1 VVDKGLLFGRICSLK
16 LYNFEESLTFL
27 KITSMAFEYPET
39 FARFYDLIYNR
50 MRDSVDHEFYL
61 REIMHTKGRVLE
73 IGTGTGRFF
82 TDALKSGADIYGF
95 DISPS
100 MISVLLSKLEKKYH
114 KRISLQNI
122 VDFKYNFKFD
132 LIIAPFRVF
141 MHLIEKEEQI
151 KALNNV
157 YKHLKSGGRF
167 IFDAFVPDL
176 NQLINGITNQTDFE
190 GEYEPGKFLKRSV
203 STKPDLINQVINID
217 FFLEWE
223 ADGEIRQEHWKTP
236 LRFFFRYELEH
247 LLDRSDFENYKILGD
262 FRGNELDQTSREFI
276 LICQKK

>member
-1 VVDKGLLFGRICSLK
+1 MVCK
-16 LYNFEESLTFL
+16 
-27 KITSMAFEYPET
+27 YPET
-39 FARFYDLIYNR
+39 FARFYDLIYNQ

-61 REIMHTKGRVLE
+61 REIRQTKGRVLE

-82 TDALKSGADIYGF
+82 TDALKNGADIYGF

-100 MISVLLSKLEKKYH
+100 MIDILLSKLEKNH
-114 KRISLQNI
+114 QKRISLQNI
-122 VDFKYNFKFD
+122 IDFKYNFKFD

-141 MHLIEKEEQI
+141 MHLIEKGEQI

-167 IFDAFVPDL
+167 IFDVFVPDL
-176 NQLINGITNQTDFE
+176 NLLLKGIDNMTDFE
-190 GEYEPGKFLKRSV
+190 GEYEPGKRIRRTV
-203 STKPDLINQVINID
+203 SNKPDLINQVINID
-217 FFLEWE
+217 FLLEWDE
-223 ADGEIRQEHWKTP
+223 HEGTKQEHWFTP

-262 FRGNELDQTSREFI
+262 FHGNELNEKSREFI
-276 LICQKK
+276 LICQKR

>member
-1 VVDKGLLFGRICSLK
+1 MT
-16 LYNFEESLTFL
+16 Y
-27 KITSMAFEYPET
+27 EYPDT
-39 FARFYDLIYNR
+39 FARFYDLIYNQ
-50 MRDSVDHEFYL
+50 MRDSVDHEFFL
-61 REIMHTKGRVLE
+61 REIRQTKGKVLE

-82 TDALKSGADIYGF
+82 TDALKNGTDIYGF

-100 MISVLLSKLEKKYH
+100 MINILHSKLDKNH
-114 KRISLQNI
+114 HNRISLQNI
-122 VDFKYNFKFD
+122 IDFKYNFKFD

-167 IFDAFVPDL
+167 IFDLFVPDL
-176 NQLINGITNQTDFE
+176 NQLLNGIDNQTDFD
-190 GEYEPGKFLKRSV
+190 GEYQPGRKVRRTV
-203 STKPDLINQVINID
+203 STKPDLINQIINID
-217 FFLEWE
+217 FFLEWDE
-223 ADGEIRQEHWKTP
+223 DGGRKQEHWKTP
-236 LRFFFRYELEH
+236 LRYFFRYELEH

-262 FRGNELDQTSREFI
+262 FHGNELNEKSREFI